1 MSLAICRRHRRE
13 DATQSC
19 RQYCQT
25 AKGSIAAPRPIWIR
39 TGRVWR
45 TTLYQ
50 SSCLESL
57 RGESGLMTCSPQ
69 APSHCLYYLPAM
81 VMVHPLHPRPGT
93 VRGRVHLNYQ
103 HRSWE
108 QATENEESKKIGA
121 MTRNANFSAHAV
133 FKTQS
138 LKQGKICTQ

>member
-57 RGESGLMTCSPQ
+57 RGESGLITCSPQ

-81 VMVHPLHPRPGT
+81 VMGGPQGPPTKVFFVLLSFFGLFFFLPHSRWRKGKQRQKEML
-93 VRGRVHLNYQ
+93 
-103 HRSWE
+103 
-108 QATENEESKKIGA
+108 K
-121 MTRNANFSAHAV
+121 V
-133 FKTQS
+133 FKVEQWGDNS
-138 LKQGKICTQ
+138 A